1 MTTFQRMR
9 SAADVLRLRVSQQRA
24 IALHYH
30 CRLAVETVHP
40 RFGWRHAGHSVR
52 LTVNSGYE

>member
-1 MTTFQRMR
+1 MNEHQQT
-9 SAADVLRLRVSQQRA
+9 ALR
-24 IALHYH
+24 HH

-40 RFGWRHAGHSVR
+40 QFRSIALSYSTV

>member
-1 MTTFQRMR
+1 MNER
-9 SAADVLRLRVSQQRA
+9 QQT
-24 IALHYH
+24 ALHHH

-40 RFGWRHAGHSVR
+40 RFSSKALSYSTV